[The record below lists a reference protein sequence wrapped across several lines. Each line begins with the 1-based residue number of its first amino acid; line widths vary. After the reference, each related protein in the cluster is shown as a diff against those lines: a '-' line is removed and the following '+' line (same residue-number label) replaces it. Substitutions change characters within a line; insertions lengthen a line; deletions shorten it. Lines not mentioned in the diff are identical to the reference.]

1 MTSRRRNLLLLWD
14 LGFISFRL
22 WLNEHFFFTTRYFYH
37 YCNSNWQHNGTTV
50 CGHKKK
56 SKYHS
61 TSITVLQCDYQS
73 RLLKTS
79 KKKTQHLKKLA
90 KFYAHKSKKYRG
102 RWAITWALS
111 LIASHF
117 NQKYFLNVHSFPF
130 AASYCIYSFCSSY
143 CSVGSF
149 LQLNNAF
156 MVHFYII
163 KMLCWV
169 NDEESWTNHWGTC
182 PLLHC
187 VGQTI
192 HKMKAWPSKPS
203 DHYSSTSNPPAT
215 KPLQSEPPL
224 KSSSWI
230 KRNHLPLARR

>member
-1 MTSRRRNLLLLWD
+1 MTVLAAISKWLHIVEIFFLLWD

-22 WLNEHFFFTTRYFYH
+22 WLNEHFFLPH
-37 YCNSNWQHNGTTV
+37 GISIIIATV
-50 CGHKKK
+50 IGNTMAQQCVATKKK

-61 TSITVLQCDYQS
+61 TSITVVYNVIYQS
-73 RLLKTS
+73 RLLETS

-102 RWAITWALS
+102 RWAITWALT

-117 NQKYFLNVHSFPF
+117 NKKDFLNVHSFPF

-156 MVHFYII
+156 MVHFCII
-163 KMLCWV
+163 KMQCWV
-169 NDEESWTNHWGTC
+169 NDEEIWTNH
-182 PLLHC
+182 
-187 VGQTI
+187 
-192 HKMKAWPSKPS
+192 
-203 DHYSSTSNPPAT
+203 
-215 KPLQSEPPL
+215 
-224 KSSSWI
+224 
-230 KRNHLPLARR
+230 

>member
-1 MTSRRRNLLLLWD
+1 MIKRT
-14 LGFISFRL
+14 
-22 WLNEHFFFTTRYFYH
+22 FFFTTRYFYH

-61 TSITVLQCDYQS
+61 TSIIVFYNVIINLGCSKHQRKKHSIS
-73 RLLKTS
+73 RNWQNFMHTKV
-79 KKKTQHLKKLA
+79 
-90 KFYAHKSKKYRG
+90 KSIGG
-102 RWAITWALS
+102 RWAITWALT
-111 LIASHF
+111 LISSHF
-117 NQKYFLNVHSFPF
+117 NQKFFLNVHSFPF

-156 MVHFYII
+156 MVHFCII
-163 KMLCWV
+163 KMQCWV
-169 NDEESWTNHWGTC
+169 NDEEIWTNHWGTC

-192 HKMKAWPSKPS
+192 H
-203 DHYSSTSNPPAT
+203 
-215 KPLQSEPPL
+215 
-224 KSSSWI
+224 
-230 KRNHLPLARR
+230 

>member
-22 WLNEHFFFTTRYFYH
+22 WLNEQFFLPHGISIIIATVIGNTMAQQCVATKKIKISFNFY
-37 YCNSNWQHNGTTV
+37 NS
-50 CGHKKK
+50 
-56 SKYHS
+56 
-61 TSITVLQCDYQS
+61 VLQCDYQS
-73 RLLKTS
+73 RLLETP

-156 MVHFYII
+156 MVHFCII
-163 KMLCWV
+163 KMQCWV
-169 NDEESWTNHWGTC
+169 NDEEIWTNH
-182 PLLHC
+182 
-187 VGQTI
+187 
-192 HKMKAWPSKPS
+192 
-203 DHYSSTSNPPAT
+203 
-215 KPLQSEPPL
+215 
-224 KSSSWI
+224 
-230 KRNHLPLARR
+230 

>member
-1 MTSRRRNLLLLWD
+1 MIKRT
-14 LGFISFRL
+14 
-22 WLNEHFFFTTRYFYH
+22 FFFTTRYFYH

-61 TSITVLQCDYQS
+61 TSITVVYNVIYQS
-73 RLLKTS
+73 RLLETS

-102 RWAITWALS
+102 RWAITWALT
-111 LIASHF
+111 LISSHF
-117 NQKYFLNVHSFPF
+117 NQKFFLNVHSFPF

-156 MVHFYII
+156 MVHFCII
-163 KMLCWV
+163 KMQCWV
-169 NDEESWTNHWGTC
+169 NDEEIWTNHWGTC

-192 HKMKAWPSKPS
+192 H
-203 DHYSSTSNPPAT
+203 
-215 KPLQSEPPL
+215 
-224 KSSSWI
+224 
-230 KRNHLPLARR
+230 